1 MSVFNNEKNS
11 LEQKLHDL
19 SLDNDNLKGKLQMI
33 KEKNEILEQEKIQLK
48 ELIIK
53 NIEQFI
59 EEDYK
64 NKYLTK

>member
-1 MSVFNNEKNS
+1 M
-11 LEQKLHDL
+11 EQNLHDI
-19 SLDNDNLKGKLQMI
+19 SLDNNNLKGKLQMI